1 MIAKE
6 ELNILWSL
14 EQTAK
19 KYEDR
24 VAVSDVNQELTWKG
38 LVKKAQVIGA
48 ELSKKVQPG
57 NPIPVLL
64 EKSSETLAVMLGI
77 VYAGCFYVPVNPMNP
92 AERLRKIMEKLE
104 PEVIISDEKGKE
116 QLEAVGVG
124 LEEKVI
130 GPEILLLT
138 TGTDLSE
145 EQRSKLEQIQGQW
158 KETDALY
165 GILKYPEDLSQAVSI
180 GNAVS
185 ALKNTVPGDFPAM
198 DLSEIRELIQEHKA
212 NGPVMEMK
220 R

>member
-6 ELNILWSL
+6 ELNILWIL
-14 EQTAK
+14 EQTAE

-116 QLEAVGVG
+116 QLAVVGVG

-130 GPEILLLT
+130 GPETLLPT

-165 GILKYPEDLSQAVSI
+165 GIFTSGSTGTPKAIVVSHGAVSRFVRHFTEIFEITSEDVI
-180 GNAVS
+180 GN
-185 ALKNTVPGDFPAM
+185 
-198 DLSEIRELIQEHKA
+198 
-212 NGPVMEMK
+212 
-220 R
+220 

>member
-116 QLEAVGVG
+116 QNAEGIYEDRHINEEPVNSQEIFFQDAYEACN
-124 LEEKVI
+124 K
-130 GPEILLLT
+130 
-138 TGTDLSE
+138 
-145 EQRSKLEQIQGQW
+145 
-158 KETDALY
+158 
-165 GILKYPEDLSQAVSI
+165 
-180 GNAVS
+180 
-185 ALKNTVPGDFPAM
+185 
-198 DLSEIRELIQEHKA
+198 
-212 NGPVMEMK
+212 
-220 R
+220 

>member
-116 QLEAVGVG
+116 QNAEGIYEDRHIN
-124 LEEKVI
+124 EEPVNSQ
-130 GPEILLLT
+130 EIFF
-138 TGTDLSE
+138 
-145 EQRSKLEQIQGQW
+145 Q
-158 KETDALY
+158 DAY
-165 GILKYPEDLSQAVSI
+165 DACNK
-180 GNAVS
+180 
-185 ALKNTVPGDFPAM
+185 
-198 DLSEIRELIQEHKA
+198 
-212 NGPVMEMK
+212 
-220 R
+220 

>member
-14 EQTAK
+14 EQTAE

-116 QLEAVGVG
+116 QLAAVGVG

-130 GPEILLLT
+130 GPEILHRQQERICQKNSAVDWNRSRDNGKRQMLCMEFSPP
-138 TGTDLSE
+138 DL
-145 EQRSKLEQIQGQW
+145 Q
-158 KETDALY
+158 
-165 GILKYPEDLSQAVSI
+165 
-180 GNAVS
+180 
-185 ALKNTVPGDFPAM
+185 
-198 DLSEIRELIQEHKA
+198 EL
-212 NGPVMEMK
+212 
-220 R
+220 RRRL

>member
-64 EKSSETLAVMLGI
+64 EKSSETLKDYGE
-77 VYAGCFYVPVNPMNP
+77 AG
-92 AERLRKIMEKLE
+92 AG
-104 PEVIISDEKGKE
+104 SDH
-116 QLEAVGVG
+116 
-124 LEEKVI
+124 
-130 GPEILLLT
+130 
-138 TGTDLSE
+138 
-145 EQRSKLEQIQGQW
+145 
-158 KETDALY
+158 
-165 GILKYPEDLSQAVSI
+165 
-180 GNAVS
+180 
-185 ALKNTVPGDFPAM
+185 F
-198 DLSEIRELIQEHKA
+198 
-212 NGPVMEMK
+212 
-220 R
+220 